1 MPSCPFTV
9 HSSLCPWPKA
19 TTALLPVTS
28 IWLLLFLLV
37 HLSSYRVV
45 RILHVFWI
53 QIFCPI
59 DVLQIFS
66 FNLCL
71 EFFILSTVVFK
82 EQNSLMLIKSN
93 LSIFLLSIVS
103 VSTSQRGFPCGSVGK
118 ESACNAGNTGDTGSV
133 SGWERSPGEENGNAL
148 QHSCLENPMDRGEW
162 TRQGQL
168 DNRTTEPYKPAWAWA
183 DTYLGKDHLSTQ
195 ESRVFLAVT
204 EITEF
209 LC

>member
-1 MPSCPFTV
+1 M
-9 HSSLCPWPKA
+9 
-19 TTALLPVTS
+19 
-28 IWLLLFLLV
+28 
-37 HLSSYRVV
+37 
-45 RILHVFWI
+45 FWI

-148 QHSCLENPMDRGEW
+148 QHSCLENPMDRGAW
-162 TRQGQL
+162 
-168 DNRTTEPYKPAWAWA
+168 RTTVHGVAKSQ
-183 DTYLGKDHLSTQ
+183 T
-195 ESRVFLAVT
+195 
-204 EITEF
+204 
-209 LC
+209 

>member
-148 QHSCLENPMDRGEW
+148 QHSCLENPMDRGAW
-162 TRQGQL
+162 
-168 DNRTTEPYKPAWAWA
+168 RTTVHGVAKSQTWMS
-183 DTYLGKDHLSTQ
+183 D
-195 ESRVFLAVT
+195 
-204 EITEF
+204 
-209 LC
+209 